1 MVSDFLGGRLSNKS
15 NREGL
20 PFAALSPAPH
30 LGRYAPELKGGNYAN
45 IKK

>member
-1 MVSDFLGGRLSNKS
+1 VIILGGFRIMVGDFLGGRLSNKS

-30 LGRYAPELKGGNYAN
+30 LGR
-45 IKK
+45 